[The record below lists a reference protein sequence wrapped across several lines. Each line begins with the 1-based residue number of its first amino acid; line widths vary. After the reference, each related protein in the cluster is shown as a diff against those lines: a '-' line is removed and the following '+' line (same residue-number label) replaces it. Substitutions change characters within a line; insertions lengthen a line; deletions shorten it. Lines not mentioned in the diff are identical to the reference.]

1 MIFLYT
7 LSIAFLLVFFSE
19 LGDKTQLIV
28 LSFSTKLK
36 ATTILLGVALGS
48 LFSHGLAIL
57 FGSFLGNLNNDSIH
71 NVLEFISYSSFI
83 ILGILSF
90 LPTKEDNS
98 NSDGFISKISNF
110 KINYIFVIAIA
121 IAFGEIG
128 DKTFLASLGLGIN
141 YPDDR
146 LWLVIGAVLGMIAS
160 DLVAVILGK
169 FLSKKIPEKAI
180 SRFSGILFILFGI
193 IGFIGL

>member
-1 MIFLYT
+1 MLFLYT
-7 LSIAFLLVFFSE
+7 LFIAFFLVFFSE
-19 LGDKTQLIV
+19 LGDKTQLMV
-28 LSFSTKLK
+28 LSFSAKLK

-57 FGSFLGNLNNDSIH
+57 FGSFLGNLNNDFIH
-71 NVLEFISYSSFI
+71 NILEFISYSSFI

-90 LPTKEDNS
+90 LSAKEDSSDS
-98 NSDGFISKISNF
+98 NGFISKISNF

-160 DLVAVILGK
+160 NLVAVILGK
-169 FLSKKIPEKAI
+169 FLSKKIPEKTI

>member
-71 NVLEFISYSSFI
+71 HVLEFISYSSFI

-160 DLVAVILGK
+160 DLFAVILGK

>member
-71 NVLEFISYSSFI
+71 HVLEFISYSSFI

>member
-1 MIFLYT
+1 MLFFYT
-7 LSIAFLLVFFSE
+7 LFIAFLLVFFSE

-28 LSFSTKLK
+28 LSFSAKLK

-48 LFSHGLAIL
+48 LFSHGIAIL
-57 FGSFLGNLNNDSIH
+57 FGSFLGNLNNDFIH
-71 NVLEFISYSSFI
+71 NILEFISYSSFI

-90 LPTKEDNS
+90 LSAKEDSSDS
-98 NSDGFISKISNF
+98 NGFISKISNF

-160 DLVAVILGK
+160 NLVAVILGK
-169 FLSKKIPEKAI
+169 FLSKKIPEKTI

>member
-1 MIFLYT
+1 MLFLYT
-7 LSIAFLLVFFSE
+7 LFIAFFLVFFSE

-28 LSFSTKLK
+28 LSFSAKLK

-57 FGSFLGNLNNDSIH
+57 FGSFLGNLNNDFIH
-71 NVLEFISYSSFI
+71 NILEFISYSSFI

-90 LPTKEDNS
+90 LSAKEDSSDS
-98 NSDGFISKISNF
+98 NGFISKISNF

-160 DLVAVILGK
+160 NLVAVILGK
-169 FLSKKIPEKAI
+169 FLSKKIPEKTI

>member
-36 ATTILLGVALGS
+36 ASTILLGVALGS

-71 NVLEFISYSSFI
+71 HVLEFISYSSFI

>member
-180 SRFSGILFILFGI
+180 SRFSGIFFILFGI

>member
-1 MIFLYT
+1 MLFLYT
-7 LSIAFLLVFFSE
+7 LFIAFLLVFFSE

-28 LSFSTKLK
+28 LSFSAKLK

-57 FGSFLGNLNNDSIH
+57 FGSFLGNLNNDFIH
-71 NVLEFISYSSFI
+71 NILEFISYSSFI

-90 LPTKEDNS
+90 LSAKEESSDS
-98 NSDGFISKISNF
+98 NGFISKISNF

-160 DLVAVILGK
+160 NLVAVILGK
-169 FLSKKIPEKAI
+169 FLSKKIPEKTI

>member
-71 NVLEFISYSSFI
+71 HVLEFISYSSFI

-146 LWLVIGAVLGMIAS
+146 LWLVVGAVLGMIAS

>member
-1 MIFLYT
+1 MLFLYT
-7 LSIAFLLVFFSE
+7 LFIAFLLVFFSE

-28 LSFSTKLK
+28 LSFSAKLK

-57 FGSFLGNLNNDSIH
+57 FGSFLGNLNNDFIH
-71 NVLEFISYSSFI
+71 NILEFISYSSFI

-90 LPTKEDNS
+90 LSAKEDSSDS
-98 NSDGFISKISNF
+98 NGFISKISNF

-160 DLVAVILGK
+160 NLVAVILGK
-169 FLSKKIPEKAI
+169 FLSKKIPEKTI

>member
-1 MIFLYT
+1 MLFIYT
-7 LSIAFLLVFFSE
+7 LFIAFFLVFFSE

-28 LSFSTKLK
+28 LSFSAKLK

-48 LFSHGLAIL
+48 LFSHGIAIL
-57 FGSFLGNLNNDSIH
+57 FGSFLGNLNNDFIH
-71 NVLEFISYSSFI
+71 NILEFISYSSFI

-90 LPTKEDNS
+90 LSAKEESSDS
-98 NSDGFISKISNF
+98 NGFISKISNF

-160 DLVAVILGK
+160 NLVAVILGK
-169 FLSKKIPEKAI
+169 FLSKKIPEKTI

>member
-1 MIFLYT
+1 MLFLYT
-7 LSIAFLLVFFSE
+7 LFIAFLLVFFSE

-36 ATTILLGVALGS
+36 ASTILLGVALGS

-57 FGSFLGNLNNDSIH
+57 FGSFLGNLNNDFIH
-71 NVLEFISYSSFI
+71 HILEFISYSSFI
-83 ILGILSF
+83 ILGIISF
-90 LPTKEDNS
+90 LPSKEDS
-98 NSDGFISKISNF
+98 SSSDGFISKISHF
-110 KINYIFVIAIA
+110 KINYIFVIALA

-141 YPDDR
+141 YPSDR